1 MKEINDYCKDK
12 DSLTAFL
19 KNKKAVSLMISY
31 VILIAIAITM
41 AIAVFAWL
49 KIIANIEPV
58 ASCDEETSITINDYS
73 CESKIFKLQIKNNG
87 RFNVSGFIL
96 TVGNNPERIPT
107 TRLIPLNK
115 NEITEEGFFLFSPA
129 LKPGEPPKEAIFT
142 NTEKKQDGGIREVE
156 SIINLRIQPFI
167 IDDESKEKIFC
178 ENVIKQ
184 EIEGCNI
191 K

>member
-1 MKEINDYCKDK
+1 MENKKSN
-12 DSLTAFL
+12 

-49 KIIANIEPV
+49 KIIANVEPV
-58 ASCDEETSITINDYS
+58 TSCDEETSITINDYS

-87 RFNVSGFIL
+87 RFNVDGFIL
-96 TVGNNPERIPT
+96 TVGNDIKRVPT

-129 LKPGEPPKEAIFT
+129 LKPGEPKEAIFT
-142 NTEKKQDGGIREVE
+142 NTEKKPDGGIREVE

-167 IDDESKEKIFC
+167 IDEESKEKIFC
-178 ENVIKQ
+178 GNVIKQ
-184 EIEGCNI
+184 EIEDCRI